1 MSISRQKD
9 PHARKIEP
17 PLAEFWQRASF
28 EDFARQQGVRPVE
41 HLEELLGGWP
51 EDDVNDG
58 FEAALERWRQESLP
72 GNDA

>member
-1 MSISRQKD
+1 MSASRQKD
-9 PHARKIEP
+9 SLVRKIEP
-17 PLAEFWQRASF
+17 PVAEFWQRASF

-51 EDDVNDG
+51 EEDVNDG

-72 GNDA
+72 RNDA